1 MYRLW
6 LRYDNIEMN
15 MCMWSCSCCN
25 LYGIT
30 CPYQEWSWSINCYWF
45 EVNSS
50 YCVCSEVDPLS
61 ELLSDLSSQKSYG
74 YSDLISEMRTTTVI
88 VRCSIKPGI
97 QGDLRSKSYRLE
109 TGIIEMS
116 NVSVCW
122 IYYYLINISPI
133 YGNQSLDY
141 RIEKWVHSSKEY
153 PLLNKYH
160 YGRSWF
166 DAY

>member
-15 MCMWSCSCCN
+15 VCMWSCSCCN

-97 QGDLRSKSYRLE
+97 QGDLRFKSYRLE

-116 NVSVCW
+116 NVCVCW
-122 IYYYLINISPI
+122 IYCYLMISSSI
-133 YGNQSLDY
+133 SRYQLLDNKEG
-141 RIEKWVHSSKEY
+141 IWISSSNEY
-153 PLLNKYH
+153 LLSNK
-160 YGRSWF
+160 
-166 DAY
+166 

>member
-88 VRCSIKPGI
+88 VRCSIKLGI

-116 NVSVCW
+116 DDYVCW
-122 IYYYLINISPI
+122 IYCHLMASSSISRDPFLHEMENICI
-133 YGNQSLDY
+133 DY
-141 RIEKWVHSSKEY
+141 SMND
-153 PLLNKYH
+153 PLH
-160 YGRSWF
+160 IQ
-166 DAY
+166 

>member
-15 MCMWSCSCCN
+15 VCMWSCSCCN

-88 VRCSIKPGI
+88 VRCSIKPRI
-97 QGDLRSKSYRLE
+97 QGHLRSKSYRLE

-116 NVSVCW
+116 NVCVCW
-122 IYYYLINISPI
+122 IYCYLMISSSI
-133 YGNQSLDY
+133 SRYQLLDNKEG
-141 RIEKWVHSSKEY
+141 IWISSSNEY
-153 PLLNKYH
+153 LLSNK
-160 YGRSWF
+160 
-166 DAY
+166 